1 MPPKAAAKA
10 PAKAG
15 DKSPKGK
22 DDVKKEASVGKKGA
36 DPKGDDAEKNK
47 LLAESGLIEA
57 YECSCVSHLRCYP
70 ESLQSRS
77 AGGQHLRLRR

>member
-10 PAKAG
+10 PAAKAG

-22 DDVKKEASVGKKGA
+22 DDAKKEASVGKKGA

-57 YECSCVSHLRCYP
+57 YECRWGCSP
-70 ESLQSRS
+70 
-77 AGGQHLRLRR
+77 